1 MYTSIFTLF
10 NLPFRKRSL
19 RRTIFPLFIHPQRSA
34 HQLAIP
40 NLFALTT
47 LILYHSSALIAPS
60 SRIPSLL
67 CVCGTYTSGPSHSI
81 LTMHHFPSHRCTITF
96 FAYFYNALVLAHYLM
111 IMLSFMAKGAQS
123 TLSRQ
128 SCGPLLFVMP
138 HFYSKEFFRTI
149 ESSLRWLQDVLLHLP
164 AWERI
169 LCW

>member
-81 LTMHHFPSHRCTITF
+81 LTMHHFPLAPMHNHVLCIFLQCFSAGALFDHYAFFYGKRRAVNAFKTIMRSPTVCYAAF
-96 FAYFYNALVLAHYLM
+96 LFQGVL
-111 IMLSFMAKGAQS
+111 
-123 TLSRQ
+123 
-128 SCGPLLFVMP
+128 
-138 HFYSKEFFRTI
+138 
-149 ESSLRWLQDVLLHLP
+149 
-164 AWERI
+164 
-169 LCW
+169 